1 MRLARVERHRAG
13 DHGTRQIAA
22 PDERVDQSLGDPQ
35 RGKRALLVD
44 QDAGNERDRTW
55 LVVARACA
63 GDREPE
69 RASERL
75 KCPTLPMFPEPIEN
89 LASQVGA
96 LSASGKAS
104 AEHTLP

>member
-1 MRLARVERHRAG
+1 MRPTYRVATPVRER
-13 DHGTRQIAA
+13 
-22 PDERVDQSLGDPQ
+22 
-35 RGKRALLVD
+35 
-44 QDAGNERDRTW
+44 
-55 LVVARACA
+55 
-63 GDREPE
+63 
-69 RASERL
+69 